1 MGINALLYHYE
12 NPTWNLWHF
21 NSFLIDKVLA
31 AGYNRITNMKDSFGR
46 EIHYLRISLTDR
58 CNFRCVYCMPA
69 DIAFAPQSHLL
80 TDEELI
86 RLVRVAATTGFDRVR
101 LTGGEPTVR
110 PDLIRIVGGIAAIP
124 GIKEIAMTTNA
135 LKLEKIAEPLAK
147 VGLKRVNVSI
157 DTLDSERFHKI
168 TRFGKLDQVWR
179 GIMAA
184 ERAGLNPIKLNAVV
198 VRGYNE
204 DDIVDLAKLT
214 LDHDWDMRFIEM
226 MPLGNIADF
235 QMSSV
240 VPVAEMRSRI
250 ESSLGPLEPVNWDG
264 HNPARPYRLS
274 GGRGTIGFISSVTE
288 PFCEGCDR
296 MRLSADGRLRLCLLR
311 DDEVDLMTPLRAGAT
326 DDELRELMAR
336 GVYNKPWGHGLAQNV
351 IPELRVMSQI
361 GG

>member
-1 MGINALLYHYE
+1 
-12 NPTWNLWHF
+12 
-21 NSFLIDKVLA
+21 
-31 AGYNRITNMKDSFGR
+31 MKDSYGR

-69 DIAFAPQSHLL
+69 HMAFAPQSHLL
-80 TDEELI
+80 TDTELV
-86 RLVRVAATTGFDRVR
+86 RLVRIATTIGFDRVR

-110 PDLIRIVGGIAAIP
+110 PDLIGIVGGIAAIH

-147 VGLKRVNVSI
+147 AGLKRVNISI
-157 DTLDSERFHKI
+157 DTLDAERFHKI

-179 GIMAA
+179 GILAA
-184 ERAGLNPIKLNAVV
+184 ERAGLHPIKLNSVV

-214 LDHDWDMRFIEM
+214 LDHDWDMRFIEV
-226 MPLGNIADF
+226 MPLGSISDF

-240 VPVAEMRSRI
+240 VPVAEMRVRI
-250 ESSLGPLEPVNWDG
+250 ESALGPLVPVEWDG
-264 HNPARPYRLS
+264 HNPARPYRLQR
-274 GGRGTIGFISSVTE
+274 GRGTIGFISSVTE

-296 MRLSADGRLRLCLLR
+296 VRLTSDGRMRLCLLR
-311 DDEVDLMTPLRAGAT
+311 DDEADLMTPLRAGAS
-326 DDELRELMAR
+326 DDELRDLMAR
-336 GVYNKPWGHGLAQNV
+336 SVYNKPWGHGLAEHV